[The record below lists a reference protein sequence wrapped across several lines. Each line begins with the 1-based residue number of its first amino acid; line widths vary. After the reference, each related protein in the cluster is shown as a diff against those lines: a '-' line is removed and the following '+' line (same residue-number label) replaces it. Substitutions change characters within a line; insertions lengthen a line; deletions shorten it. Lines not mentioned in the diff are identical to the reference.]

1 MGKKAENIS
10 IIDQGL
16 TVDGNITCTGK
27 LIIKG
32 VVKGTLEGETVIIA
46 EEGSMCAAASA
57 QSVTIGGAFEG
68 VVNAEK
74 ELIVLATGNCSGR
87 VVCYDIVVEA
97 GGVLNAE
104 VVCMKQ
110 LLANGNAA
118 STVKKVD
125 FSS

>member
-10 IIDQGL
+10 IVDQGL

-46 EEGSMCAAASA
+46 EEGAMCAEARAK
-57 QSVTIGGAFEG
+57 SVTIGGSFEG
-68 VVNAEK
+68 VINAEK
-74 ELIVLATGNCSGR
+74 ELIVLSTGNCSGR
-87 VVCYDIVVEA
+87 VVCHDLVVEA

-104 VVCMKQ
+104 VVCTKQ
-110 LLANGNAA
+110 VSADGKGA
-118 STVKKVD
+118 STVKQVD
-125 FSS
+125 FSG

>member
-32 VVKGTLEGETVIIA
+32 VVKGNLEGETVIIA
-46 EEGSMCAAASA
+46 EEGAMAAEATA
-57 QSVTIGGAFEG
+57 KSVTIGGSFEG
-68 VVNAEK
+68 TINADK
-74 ELIVLATGNCSGR
+74 ELIVLSTGNCSGR
-87 VVCYDIVVEA
+87 VVCYDLVVEA

-110 LLANGNAA
+110 LPADGNAA

-125 FSS
+125 FSG